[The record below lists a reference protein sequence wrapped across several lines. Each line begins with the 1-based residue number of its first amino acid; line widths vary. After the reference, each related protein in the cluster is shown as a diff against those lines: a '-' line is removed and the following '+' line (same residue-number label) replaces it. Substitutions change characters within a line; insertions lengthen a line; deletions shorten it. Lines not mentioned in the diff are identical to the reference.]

1 MELEG
6 ETFRNA
12 VRAGPSLLG
21 KILFLR
27 PLVPPW
33 TSPAQ
38 WVHWEVGGRVLEP
51 WNPWDHSS
59 TPLPPSPFPPPS

>member
-6 ETFRNA
+6 DTFRNA
-12 VRAGPSLLG
+12 VRAAPSLLG

-27 PLVPPW
+27 LVAPCW

-38 WVHWEVGGRVLEP
+38 WVPWEVGDRVREP
-51 WNPWDHSS
+51 WNPWDHS
-59 TPLPPSPFPPPS
+59 TPLSPSPFSPPS